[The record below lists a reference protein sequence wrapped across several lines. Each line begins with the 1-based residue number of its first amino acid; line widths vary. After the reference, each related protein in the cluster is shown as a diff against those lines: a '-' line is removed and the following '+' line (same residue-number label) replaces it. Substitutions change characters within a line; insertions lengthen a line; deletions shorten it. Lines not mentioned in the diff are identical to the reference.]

1 VSPYEDRRAT
11 AGLGNRHAPARAI
24 TRDRVLARQHEQVQR
39 HDEIRTQRLLM
50 RRWCEADR
58 EPFAVMNADPEVMEH
73 FRSRQTREES
83 DAMVD
88 RIEAHFDEHGYGL
101 WVVEIDEMF
110 AGFTGLAWAPFDAP
124 FTPAVEVGWR
134 LARAYWGRGIAS
146 EAATAALEVG
156 LTRIDSIVSFT
167 ALTNLR
173 SQRVMERIGMRREQ
187 EFDHTLVD
195 TPAHLR
201 PHVLYR
207 ADRTTWTPWLAAR
220 S

>member
-1 VSPYEDRRAT
+1 M
-11 AGLGNRHAPARAI
+11 
-24 TRDRVLARQHEQVQR
+24 QR

-50 RRWCEADR
+50 RRWREADR
-58 EPFAVMNADPEVMEH
+58 EPFAAMNADPEVMEH
-73 FRSRQTREES
+73 FRSTQTREES
-83 DAMVD
+83 GAMVD

-101 WVVEIDEMF
+101 WVVEVDEMF
-110 AGFTGLAWAPFDAP
+110 AGFTGLAWARFEAP

-156 LTRIDSIVSFT
+156 LTQIESIVSFT

-187 EFDHTLVD
+187 EFNHPLVD

-207 ADRTTWTPWLAAR
+207 ADRTTWSPRAPA
-220 S
+220 SS